1 MMLIPSS
8 FGARNNIVLVRKRQ
22 AWVLVFKLHFVVNL
36 ANNVSAPRQSPKRSR
51 PVSSFFR
58 AMSVVTVLATASL
71 VVISSPNEAAAW
83 GPTEPPRNYFTYLG
97 ACVSADQLDCVEGI
111 SAFINGAWVSGT
123 LTARLQN
130 PGSEFIDGRW
140 VPIERDADWWGW
152 YTREWSIPGLVNEDG
167 GSLVQSHGYVA
178 GPDTYDPRCKAQNPN
193 SPDPCAPMVNL
204 NVVASNLDGFKVPWE
219 SGSRSCLNPERWEE
233 SPYFGMCTRQGHL
246 QKDVRFQVVI
256 RTRWTLPSVVVSKT
270 DQTTVSVERLP
281 TSGASRVSIVGTPY
295 ETVGL
300 GPGVD
305 YRNDKNSSASW
316 NDRIIKMQIID
327 GRIWRNG
334 QYAACATQPPIVVAD
349 NSWAPS
355 TPTFS
360 RDDGLELNVSNS
372 HFDTDGETPWVGRYN
387 GTVPLATASCL
398 WGTNLSSKSQFAASV
413 YEDTTGATKA
423 ATTAVSVNDVNLKID
438 AYGFT
443 FSSPTIR
450 VSYVPPKSGSTIGK
464 SPKVQTIVCKKGRL
478 VKKVT
483 SLRPRCPIGYRK
495 A

>member
-1 MMLIPSS
+1 MFVALSTSS
-8 FGARNNIVLVRKRQ
+8 VIFIA
-22 AWVLVFKLHFVVNL
+22 
-36 ANNVSAPRQSPKRSR
+36 SPR
-51 PVSSFFR
+51 
-58 AMSVVTVLATASL
+58 
-71 VVISSPNEAAAW
+71 EAVAW
-83 GPTEPPRNYFTYLG
+83 GPAEPPNGYFSWLG
-97 ACVSADQLDCVEGI
+97 ACVDPDQLDCIEGI
-111 SAFINGAWVSGT
+111 SALINGVWVSGT
-123 LTARLQN
+123 LTERLFN
-130 PGSEFIDGRW
+130 PGSEYIDGKW
-140 VPIERDADWWGW
+140 VPIERDADWSGW

-167 GSLVQSHGYVA
+167 NSLVHSQGKVT
-178 GPDTYDPRCKAQNPN
+178 GPNTYDARCKAQNPN
-193 SPDPCAPMVNL
+193 SPDPCAPMVDL
-204 NVVASNLDGFKVPWE
+204 AVVASTLDGFKVPWE
-219 SGSRSCLNPERWEE
+219 SGSRNCAHIDKWED
-233 SPYFGMCTRQGHL
+233 SPTFGMCTRQGHL
-246 QKDVRFQVVI
+246 QKDVRFQVVV

-281 TSGASRVSIVGTPY
+281 TSGASRITIAGTPY

-305 YRNDKNSSASW
+305 WRNDKNSSASW

-360 RDDGLELNVSNS
+360 RDGGLELNISNS

-413 YEDTTGATKA
+413 YEDTTGVTKA
-423 ATTAVSVNDVNLKID
+423 ATTGVSVNDVNLKID

-450 VSYVPPKSGSTIGK
+450 VSYVPPKAGPTIRK
-464 SPKVQTIVCKKGRL
+464 SPKVQTITCKKGRL
-478 VKKVT
+478 VRKVT
-483 SLRPRCPIGYRK
+483 SLRPKCPTGYRK